1 MLLPNPVFADADVDA
16 FVLKTTTVAQYFND
30 IEVAPGIMVNGE
42 QVVTE
47 AAADLCGVHA
57 IIETASKMDSIDY
70 DKLFLYYSRLWAQVV
85 PETSLAQLLVDA
97 HPLNNLRVNV
107 NMQMFDPIYDELG
120 VEEGDGMY
128 LAPEERINI
137 WGPNA

>member
-1 MLLPNPVFADADVDA
+1 M
-16 FVLKTTTVAQYFND
+16 
-30 IEVAPGIMVNGE
+30 
-42 QVVTE
+42 
-47 AAADLCGVHA
+47 
-57 IIETASKMDSIDY
+57 
-70 DKLFLYYSRLWAQVV
+70 V
-85 PETSLAQLLVDA
+85 PETSLAPLLVDA